1 MVLVYLP
8 TNLGDFVRVNVGIHI
23 PAPWFAFGIQIP
35 SDTIW
40 LFNIAMENPQNKW
53 RFSSLGK
60 SSISMGHG
68 FHGYVKTP
76 GLIISD
82 DVEHLTYLF
91 AEVELITTENANPQW
106 KALAPGSVR

>member
-1 MVLVYLP
+1 
-8 TNLGDFVRVNVGIHI
+8 
-23 PAPWFAFGIQIP
+23 
-35 SDTIW
+35 
-40 LFNIAMENPQNKW
+40 
-53 RFSSLGK
+53 
-60 SSISMGHG
+60 MGHG